1 SFINDG
7 KDFLHRH
14 LVLIDQLDAVD
25 ARFGELAHLRA
36 SVLRSVGAP
45 SKVFGSR
52 IRFVLNKGPGNIKR
66 RSRDLPRVYSIS
78 NRDAFLERCAQVPSA
93 GDAGHEQLLR
103 RSRHDDRFHE
113 RRISLVPVGIVAMAV
128 DHQMN
133 VHVPET
139 WKHGHAFSG
148 DNFCALRYG
157 KHANLAYSLYSFAFN
172 DDNAVAKGLA
182 AEDA

>member
-1 SFINDG
+1 DDSKN
-7 KDFLHRH
+7 FLHRH
-14 LVLIDQLDAVD
+14 LVLIDQLDAID
-25 ARFGELAHLRA
+25 ARFGELAHLSA

-52 IRFVLNKGPGNIKR
+52 IRFVLNKGSGNIKR
-66 RSRDLPRVYSIS
+66 GSHNLPRVYSIS
-78 NRDAFLERCAQVPSA
+78 NRDAFLERRAQVSRA

-113 RRISLVPVGIVAMAV
+113 RRISLVPVGVVAMAV
-128 DHQMN
+128 DHQMT

-139 WKHGHAFSG
+139 WKHGHAFSR

-157 KHANLAYSLYSFAFN
+157 KRANLAYSLYSLALN
-172 DDNAVAKGLA
+172 DDHAVAKGLA
-182 AEDA
+182 SEAVD